1 MAASP
6 VPLEAIVRLWQSRGV
21 APCAQAQADGVPCPS
36 IGRQCETCS
45 MALEALEDIR
55 AGAATPRPEPHP

>member
-36 IGRQCETCS
+36 LGRQCETCA

-55 AGAATPRPEPHP
+55 AGAAAPRPEPHP

>member
-36 IGRQCETCS
+36 LGRQCETCS

-55 AGAATPRPEPHP
+55 AGAEARGLETPP